1 MRSDDTLFR
10 SYLLPVLLT
19 VLLIVTSM
27 LIGFLKMTNLV
38 LASALFAV
46 VGLCVFSSELLISK
60 ASRREEQRNAY
71 TFVTS
76 MLVRE
81 RGQAV
86 NCILTLDEVLAI
98 EASASEV
105 WIYAYD
111 LGWENEN
118 SRLSEVVNANLGRGV
133 KYRYLVPNLA
143 SILLRVEHLQ
153 RKYAAIPTLGNLVRF
168 RSRPRE
174 LKLVQFGIA
183 IYNPSLLSGGSR
195 AASECVV
202 VFFPHYQ
209 LCGPTQSPL
218 FFTLRG
224 HPTTEVQEGFCEL
237 WNEAIEVS
245 QPNREASETMA

>member
-1 MRSDDTLFR
+1 MGRDDTLFR
-10 SYLLPVLLT
+10 SYLLPLLLT
-19 VLLIVTSM
+19 VLLIVTSV
-27 LIGFLKMTNLV
+27 LIGFLKLTSLV

-76 MLVRE
+76 VLVRE
-81 RGQAV
+81 RNQAA

-118 SRLSEVVNANLGRGV
+118 SGLSEVVKANLGRGV

-143 SILLRVEHLQ
+143 SVLLRVEHLQ
-153 RKYAAIPTLGNLVRF
+153 RKYSATPPLDKLVRF

-183 IYNPSLLSGGSR
+183 IYNPSLLSGGTR
-195 AASECVV
+195 AIGECVV

-209 LCGPTQSPL
+209 LCGPTESPL

-237 WNEAIEVS
+237 WNEAAEVPQPTREVS
-245 QPNREASETMA
+245 EAMT